1 LDKTR
6 AAIQGAVDKVNEE
19 NVRAVLSRIGEE
31 IDEKSHDDLV
41 LGLLQMLDRATPIAV
56 QKGEDRVEVDFDLED
71 QELEFDPALV
81 NLYKREL
88 AGFTLGDQFTSEAVA
103 DVRHR
108 LKGVYNQFE
117 SLTVEVKEAMV
128 RSQGGIELVVKAFD
142 KKGRP
147 FLGFDGKEL
156 DDAQVFFHLPEGDWA
171 EAEATPVGQV
181 AGGTAKFVVKADHN
195 PIYTITEVS

>member
-1 LDKTR
+1 
-6 AAIQGAVDKVNEE
+6 
-19 NVRAVLSRIGEE
+19 
-31 IDEKSHDDLV
+31 
-41 LGLLQMLDRATPIAV
+41 M
-56 QKGEDRVEVDFDLED
+56 DFDLED

-88 AGFTLGDQFTSEAVA
+88 AGFTLGDRFTSEAVA

-147 FLGFDGKEL
+147 FLGLTVRSSTMRRCSSGFRTLGR
-156 DDAQVFFHLPEGDWA
+156 
-171 EAEATPVGQV
+171 
-181 AGGTAKFVVKADHN
+181 AGFSGPN
-195 PIYTITEVS
+195 RWRYG